1 PSPVDQPFVTP
12 VGGTTL
18 CTSRPLGP
26 WVSETTWNWNST
38 HQGTDASSGGIST
51 NFAIPS
57 WQQSTSMASNGGS
70 TTMRNV
76 PDVAMVADNV
86 YLVANNGQT
95 SSAGGTSIGAPLWA
109 AFIALV
115 NQQAA
120 SLSRP
125 PVGFLNPLVYAI
137 GNGPGYST
145 NFHDITTGNNTNA
158 STSTQFYAVSG
169 YDLCTGWGTPIGP
182 SLINTLA
189 PRINA
194 IFITNSSSQLL
205 LEDCSPANGVLDPNE
220 TATFLFAL
228 KNLGAIATTNLVA
241 TLQATGG
248 VVAPSA
254 PQTYGTLNGGGSAVS
269 RQCTFTAAGLC

>member
-1 PSPVDQPFVTP
+1 QLSASWEFQVDATTPQIFQQFAAQGQTYFNSSGDSGAYTGAIPSPVDQPFVTA

-18 CTSRPLGP
+18 STSRPLGP

-109 AFIALV
+109 A
-115 NQQAA
+115 
-120 SLSRP
+120 
-125 PVGFLNPLVYAI
+125 
-137 GNGPGYST
+137 
-145 NFHDITTGNNTNA
+145 
-158 STSTQFYAVSG
+158 
-169 YDLCTGWGTPIGP
+169 
-182 SLINTLA
+182 
-189 PRINA
+189 
-194 IFITNSSSQLL
+194 
-205 LEDCSPANGVLDPNE
+205 
-220 TATFLFAL
+220 
-228 KNLGAIATTNLVA
+228 
-241 TLQATGG
+241 
-248 VVAPSA
+248 
-254 PQTYGTLNGGGSAVS
+254 
-269 RQCTFTAAGLC
+269 